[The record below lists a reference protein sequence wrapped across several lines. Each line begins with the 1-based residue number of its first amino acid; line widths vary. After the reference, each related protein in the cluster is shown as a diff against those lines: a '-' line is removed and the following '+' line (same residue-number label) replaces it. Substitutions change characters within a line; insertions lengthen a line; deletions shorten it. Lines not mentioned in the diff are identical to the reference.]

1 MLFFFVFIIPLY
13 IERFINTK
21 EMNKKKI
28 YIYIYVICNVLSVKK
43 VFYRRY
49 IDVDNGGSL
58 YSKS

>member
-28 YIYIYVICNVLSVKK
+28 YIYIICNVLSVKK

>member
-21 EMNKKKI
+21 EMNFKKNI
-28 YIYIYVICNVLSVKK
+28 YIYIICNVLSVKK